1 MSGWLSAETPSYIK
15 FILEDLELFS
25 DGRITT
31 HGSKCTHTL
40 EEPGAWWVV
49 DIGGPYNVQNV
60 TITNRAENLG
70 E

>member
-1 MSGWLSAETPSYIK
+1 M
-15 FILEDLELFS
+15 
-25 DGRITT
+25 TT

-60 TITNRAENLG
+60 TITNRADNLG